1 MAAGKK
7 TGGRIAG
14 TPNKATR
21 EIKEI
26 AQAYGAEAIEGLW
39 KLAKGAES
47 EQARVSA
54 YKEVLDRGYGKP
66 GQSIGLGQ
74 AEDLKPLETIERPPI
89 SRDAWLAIHGAKNAK

>member
-1 MAAGKK
+1 MASGKK
-7 TGGRIAG
+7 TGGRVAG

-26 AQAYGAEAIEGLW
+26 AQSYGPQAIAGLW

-47 EQARVSA
+47 EQARVAA

-66 GQSIGLGQ
+66 SQSVAIGQDPDLEPLRIGWEG
-74 AEDLKPLETIERPPI
+74 
-89 SRDAWLAIHGAKNAK
+89 